1 MALLSDGGYAAAAHR
16 MRNTKAAR
24 RAVVRKLKSQ
34 IVIGGLFLVGCTD
47 VTPDYLSADK
57 SSPDH
62 LHVRQLVV
70 ADGRSGALLPSNSGD
85 DAVADPYAAM
95 AELREDRVTLQHQLS
110 AQEQQL
116 RDAIRR
122 RQHAQAQ
129 IEGLRA
135 MQAHAGEQLASLPGS
150 NALQHER
157 AKMVEA
163 RLDDVIRQRDD
174 AVQEEEAL
182 RAAVARLESRRSA
195 LAEDQLAV
203 RTWLKARL
211 SGSVEALREIFDGTG
226 VDLKIL
232 MARAA
237 GADGSGLGGP
247 FEGIDAMREAE
258 VLGQAGGGMAERL
271 RELSALQKVAS
282 SLPLALPLDGFE
294 ITSRFGRR
302 SDPFMRGLAFHPG
315 LDFGAPRGSQVMATA
330 PGRVIRAGRSGPY
343 GNLVEID
350 HGMGVITRYGHLKT
364 VLVEAGEEVDV
375 RQSIG
380 VIGSTGRSTGRH
392 LHYEIRVD
400 EIAFEP
406 ARFIEAGR
414 YLADVMRQPPTAIAS
429 GPG

>member
-1 MALLSDGGYAAAAHR
+1 MAG
-16 MRNTKAAR
+16 AR
-24 RAVVRKLKSQ
+24 
-34 IVIGGLFLVGCTD
+34 TD
-47 VTPDYLSADK
+47 AR
-57 SSPDH
+57 H
-62 LHVRQLVV
+62 ER
-70 ADGRSGALLPSNSGD
+70 G
-85 DAVADPYAAM
+85 VADPYAAM
-95 AELREDRVTLQHQLS
+95 AELREDRLALQRRLS
-110 AQEQQL
+110 AQERQL
-116 RDAIRR
+116 GEVIQR
-122 RQHAQAQ
+122 RQRAEAQ
-129 IEGLRA
+129 IERLS
-135 MQAHAGEQLASLPGS
+135 MMKSQAEGSLARMPGG
-150 NALQHER
+150 NTFQQER
-157 AKMVEA
+157 AETVEA
-163 RLDDVIRQRDD
+163 RLAEALRHRDA
-174 AVQEEEAL
+174 AVQEEGTL
-182 RAAVARLESRRSA
+182 RAAAARLESRRSA
-195 LAEDQLAV
+195 LAEDHRAV
-203 RTWLKARL
+203 RSWLKERL
-211 SGSVEALREIFDGTG
+211 SGSVEALREIFDSTG
-226 VDLKIL
+226 VDLRTL

-237 GADGSGLGGP
+237 GNDGSGLGGP

-258 VLGQAGGGMAERL
+258 GLGQAGGGMADRL

-315 LDFGAPRGSQVMATA
+315 LDFGAPRGSEVMATA

-375 RQSIG
+375 RQPIG

-400 EIAFEP
+400 EIAFDP

-414 YLADVMRQPPTAIAS
+414 YLAEVMRQPPTTTTSAS